1 MELVIKLKEDL
12 EKIVW
17 DIEYIKKE
25 KEEIIEVSDK
35 IDELEGEYV
44 IIKGREKKML
54 QVAIAILEFYHRNM
68 AGI

>member
-1 MELVIKLKEDL
+1 
-12 EKIVW
+12 
-17 DIEYIKKE
+17 
-25 KEEIIEVSDK
+25 VSDK